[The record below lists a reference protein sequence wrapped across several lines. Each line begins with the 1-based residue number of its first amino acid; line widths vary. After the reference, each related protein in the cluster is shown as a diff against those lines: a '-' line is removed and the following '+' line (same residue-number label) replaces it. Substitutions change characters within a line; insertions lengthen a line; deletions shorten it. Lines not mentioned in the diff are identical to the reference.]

1 MLASGRVFKGVSLT
15 VSFRG
20 EFCSARSCSDS
31 IFEQTESPNSVM
43 LGSLDR
49 PSLDDDLNCSA
60 YPLTQKSPMLF
71 FDVLGEGESTV
82 TPTTSCFAAN
92 DLALHV
98 ATNRS

>member
-43 LGSLDR
+43 LGSLNSMDLNCQQGHDFLDNSTNLDR

-71 FDVLGEGESTV
+71 FDV
-82 TPTTSCFAAN
+82 
-92 DLALHV
+92 
-98 ATNRS
+98 